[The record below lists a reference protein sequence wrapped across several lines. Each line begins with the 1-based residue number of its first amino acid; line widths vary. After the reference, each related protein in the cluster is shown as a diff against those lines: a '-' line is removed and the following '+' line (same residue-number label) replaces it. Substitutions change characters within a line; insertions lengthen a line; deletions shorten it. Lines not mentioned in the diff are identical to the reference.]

1 MRKVIVHALLAMI
14 CCGCMVGP
22 NYQRPPVNSP
32 SSWRFEDRQ
41 AEEMAN
47 IVWWERFDDPVLNE
61 LIQIGLQENKD
72 IKIAAAR
79 VEEFSGRYGTARAS
93 LFPQVGA
100 VASAGKSRVTERAP
114 TAFPPDGLNP
124 AESYQLSGNVNWE
137 IDLWGKLRRSTEAAR
152 ADLLGTEE
160 SRRAVVLTLVTSVA
174 SAYVNL
180 RNLDRQ
186 LEIAKGTAK
195 SREDSYRLFQLRF
208 QGGVISELELNQVK
222 SQYEQA
228 LATIPFLEKVIAQQE
243 NAMNVLLGRNP
254 GPIPRGKKIEELALP
269 AVPAGLPSD
278 LLTNRPDIRQAE
290 QALIAANARIG
301 VARAQYFPTISLTGL
316 FGYASTELSNLFS
329 GPANLWNF
337 AAPATAPIFT
347 AGSIRGRVKSAEAV
361 QQQALWRYQQVIQL
375 AFGEVEDALIDQR
388 RSREQLVIQARQI
401 ESLRNYA
408 RLARMRFDNGYTS
421 YIEVLDSERSLFI
434 AELSQAQTTAIFFQ
448 ALVNLYKAMGGGW
461 IVNAARI
468 TGEASDPPK
477 LAPGKN

>member
-79 VEEFSGRYGTARAS
+79 VEEFTGRYGTARAS

-195 SREDSYRLFQLRF
+195 SREDSYQLFQLRF

-222 SQYEQA
+222 SQ
-228 LATIPFLEKVIAQQE
+228 
-243 NAMNVLLGRNP
+243 
-254 GPIPRGKKIEELALP
+254 
-269 AVPAGLPSD
+269 
-278 LLTNRPDIRQAE
+278 
-290 QALIAANARIG
+290 
-301 VARAQYFPTISLTGL
+301 
-316 FGYASTELSNLFS
+316 
-329 GPANLWNF
+329 
-337 AAPATAPIFT
+337 
-347 AGSIRGRVKSAEAV
+347 
-361 QQQALWRYQQVIQL
+361 
-375 AFGEVEDALIDQR
+375 
-388 RSREQLVIQARQI
+388 
-401 ESLRNYA
+401 
-408 RLARMRFDNGYTS
+408 
-421 YIEVLDSERSLFI
+421 
-434 AELSQAQTTAIFFQ
+434 
-448 ALVNLYKAMGGGW
+448 
-461 IVNAARI
+461 
-468 TGEASDPPK
+468 
-477 LAPGKN
+477 